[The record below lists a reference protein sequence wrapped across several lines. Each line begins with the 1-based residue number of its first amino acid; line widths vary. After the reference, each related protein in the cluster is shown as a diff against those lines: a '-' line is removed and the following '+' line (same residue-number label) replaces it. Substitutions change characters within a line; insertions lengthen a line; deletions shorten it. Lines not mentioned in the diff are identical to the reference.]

1 MKILIKNIKKIIN
14 VRDSSPTTPIRGREL
29 ATLPTI
35 DNGYILIQ
43 NGFIEDYGVTT
54 EGYLQEVEPIVDS
67 VIDGSGKMVLPSYCD
82 SHTHLVYA
90 GSREIEF
97 IDKIRGLSYQEIAK
111 RGGGIL
117 NSVEL
122 LHRTS
127 ENELFEQSKTRAEEI
142 ISFGTGAVEIKS
154 GYGLTLEDEIKM
166 LRVAKRI
173 EEETPLTVKKTFLG
187 AHAVP
192 ARYLGRKGEYVDEI
206 VREMIP
212 TVAAEGLADYVDIFC
227 EDGFFSV
234 DDAERIFEA
243 ASKYGIRP
251 KVHANQLSF
260 SGGVQVGVKYNARS
274 VDHLE
279 YTSDAEFE
287 ALKGGDT
294 IATLLPG
301 ATFFMEMDFAPAR
314 RMIENDLY
322 VALATNYNPGS
333 CPCGDMKFMMALA
346 TLKMKMTPEEAI
358 NAATINGAFAMDV
371 DSTLGS
377 ITRGK
382 VANLFLTKDIPS
394 YEFLPY
400 SFSTPLVHTIILNGK
415 IFR

>member
-1 MKILIKNIKKIIN
+1 MKILIKNIKKLIN
-14 VRDSSPTTPIRGREL
+14 VRAESPVKPLSGEEL
-29 ATLPTI
+29 GVLPVI
-35 DNGYILIQ
+35 DNGYLW
-43 NGFIEDYGVTT
+43 IEDGLIGAYG
-54 EGYLQEVEPIVDS
+54 ESIPSNIAPLEMQADR
-67 VIDGSGKMVLPSYCD
+67 VIDATGKMVFPSYCD

-97 IDKIRGLSYQEIAK
+97 MDKIRGLSYQEIAR

-127 ENELFEQSKTRAEEI
+127 EDQLLAQALVRAEEI
-142 ISFGTGAVEIKS
+142 IGFGTGAVEIKS

-166 LRVAKRI
+166 LRVAKRV
-173 EEETPLTVKKTFLG
+173 EEQTPLTVKRTFLG

-192 ARYLGRKGEYVDEI
+192 ARYAGRREEYVDEI

-212 TVAAEGLADYVDIFC
+212 AVAAEGLAEYVDIFC
-227 EDGFFSV
+227 EGGFFTVEDS
-234 DDAERIFEA
+234 ERVFEA
-243 ASKYGIRP
+243 GIKYGMRP
-251 KVHANQLSF
+251 KVHANQMSF

-279 YTSDAEFE
+279 YTAEEEFK
-287 ALKGGDT
+287 ALKGSDT

-314 RMIENDLY
+314 DMINYGLP
-322 VALATNYNPGS
+322 VAIASNYNPGS
-333 CPCGDMKFMMALA
+333 CPCGDMKFMMALCC
-346 TLKMKMTPEEAI
+346 LKMKMFPEEVI
-358 NAATINGAFAMDV
+358 NASTINGAFAMDV
-371 DSTLGS
+371 DGILGS
-377 ITRGK
+377 ITVGK
-382 VANLFLTKDIPS
+382 KANVFITKEVPS

-400 SFSTPLVHTIILNGK
+400 SFSTPLVDTVILNGK
-415 IFR
+415 II